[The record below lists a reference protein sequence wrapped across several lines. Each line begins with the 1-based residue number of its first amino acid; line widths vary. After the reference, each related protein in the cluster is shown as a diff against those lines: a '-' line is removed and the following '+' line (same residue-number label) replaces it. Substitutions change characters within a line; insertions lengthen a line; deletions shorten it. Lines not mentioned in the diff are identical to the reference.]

1 MKNQSGVYL
10 PPDKL
15 LKKLYDH
22 GVYNVQSKNILHN
35 FIKVKKSSV
44 LVKNNHK
51 FVEYKD
57 FKHIYIICIGK
68 ASVDMAET
76 SKKILKNVKKIKPGI
91 IVVNNENAKNVS
103 GFKTFVTGHPIPN
116 SNGLEASKYLERFL
130 KNSGNDDLVL
140 IFLSG
145 GGSALL
151 PYPVE
156 NISLKE
162 KINVNKYLLE
172 SGAI

>member
-1 MKNQSGVYL
+1 MKKKIGVNL

-22 GVYNVQSKNILHN
+22 GVYNVQSKKYSTQLY
-35 FIKVKKSSV
+35 KGKKKFRS

-76 SKKILKNVKKIKPGI
+76 SKKILKNVKKKIKPGI
-91 IVVNNENAKNVS
+91 IVVNKENAKNVS

-116 SNGLEASKYLERFL
+116 SK
-130 KNSGNDDLVL
+130 D
-140 IFLSG
+140 
-145 GGSALL
+145 
-151 PYPVE
+151 
-156 NISLKE
+156 
-162 KINVNKYLLE
+162 
-172 SGAI
+172 